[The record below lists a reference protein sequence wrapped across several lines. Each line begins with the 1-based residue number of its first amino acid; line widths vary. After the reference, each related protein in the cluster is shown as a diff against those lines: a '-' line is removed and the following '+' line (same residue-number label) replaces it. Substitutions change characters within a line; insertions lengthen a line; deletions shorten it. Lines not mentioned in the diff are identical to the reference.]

1 MNKKNIYLAL
11 SLLSFLLLVI
21 AMFTNGAKIT
31 LFEIEFAVI
40 WIPVWILSLFL
51 PLLILAVLVV
61 DRNEISK
68 RLIISLLLTLI
79 NMFFLIRFFAF
90 EFFPE

>member
-31 LFEIEFAVI
+31 LFEMEFAVI

-51 PLLILAVLVV
+51 PLFILAALVV
-61 DRNEISK
+61 DRDEISK
-68 RLIISLLLTLI
+68 RLIISLLLALI
-79 NMFFLIRFFAF
+79 NMLFLIRFFAF
-90 EFFPE
+90 DFFPE

>member
-21 AMFTNGAKIT
+21 AMFTNGAKTT
-31 LFEIEFAVI
+31 LFEMEFAVI

-51 PLLILAVLVV
+51 PLFILAALVV
-61 DRNEISK
+61 DRDEISK
-68 RLIISLLLTLI
+68 RLIISLLLALI
-79 NMFFLIRFFAF
+79 NMLFLIRFFAF

>member
-21 AMFTNGAKIT
+21 AMVTNGAKIT
-31 LFEIEFAVI
+31 LFEMEFAVI

-51 PLLILAVLVV
+51 PLFILAALVV
-61 DRNEISK
+61 DRDEISK
-68 RLIISLLLTLI
+68 RLIISLLLALI
-79 NMFFLIRFFAF
+79 NMLFLIRFFAF

>member
-1 MNKKNIYLAL
+1 MNKKNLYLAL

-21 AMFTNGAKIT
+21 AMFTNGSKIK
-31 LFEIEFAVI
+31 LFEIEFAII

-51 PLLILAVLVV
+51 PLLIFAALVV
-61 DRNEISK
+61 DRDEISK
-68 RLIISLLLTLI
+68 RLVISLLLTLI

>member
-31 LFEIEFAVI
+31 LFEMEFAVI

-51 PLLILAVLVV
+51 PIFIIAAIVV
-61 DRNEISK
+61 ERDEISK
-68 RLIISLLLTLI
+68 RLIVSFLIALI
-79 NMFFLIRFFAF
+79 NMLFLIRFFAF
-90 EFFPE
+90 DFFPE